1 MNTDELLKEM
11 IEKNA
16 ILEQE
21 LQAMKTHLKKYTAPE
36 RSKIYY
42 QTHKEE
48 ILLKKKE
55 ASIKHDPVISKERR
69 KEINKRAYQKRKDKN
84 TKVDGEIV

>member
-1 MNTDELLKEM
+1 MDTEELLKEM
-11 IEKNA
+11 IAKNA

-21 LQAMKTHLKKYTAPE
+21 LQDMKDHLKKYTAPE

-55 ASIKHDPVISKERR
+55 ASIKHDHVISKERR

-84 TKVDGEIV
+84 TKVDGDIV

>member
-1 MNTDELLKEM
+1 L

-36 RSKIYY
+36 ISKIYY

-48 ILLKKKE
+48 FLLQKKE
-55 ASIKHDPVISKERR
+55 ASIKHDPVISKEH
-69 KEINKRAYQKRKDKN
+69 
-84 TKVDGEIV
+84 V